1 MTRDIESPPS
11 QRAAAPA
18 DQGLAARALA
28 VLHAEGPRVFWIKLL
43 SGLGVYRRLFL
54 LERSLADPI
63 DETASAVRLDIDL
76 LTRDDVDECL
86 ALRPD
91 SVRSTIVELLEAGSL
106 CFVARHDGRA
116 VGTCWVA
123 PDRPYTAF
131 LDWELPLSAGD
142 AYLFDAYTLPT
153 YRGQRIAPAICAHQL
168 RYCRDAGFRR
178 AMRATSPENVSALRA
193 HAKSGFRQVGVVG
206 RVKLG
211 PWRRYFA
218 HGFDR

>member
-1 MTRDIESPPS
+1 MLNLRQI
-11 QRAAAPA
+11 
-18 DQGLAARALA
+18 
-28 VLHAEGPRVFWIKLL
+28 
-43 SGLGVYRRLFL
+43 
-54 LERSLADPI
+54 RSYYTGGAHLC
-63 DETASAVRLDIDL
+63 S
-76 LTRDDVDECL
+76 

-91 SVRSTIVELLEAGSL
+91 SFRSTIVELLEAGSL

-123 PDRPYTAF
+123 PDHPYDAF
-131 LDWELPLSAGD
+131 LDLELLLSAGD

-153 YRGQRIAPAICAHQL
+153 FRGQRVAPAICAHQL

-178 AMRATSPENVSALRA
+178 AMRATFPENVSALRA